1 MQTQLH
7 ADSAELVTTAEDD
20 QLAEIDLLMYKREDD
35 ARRRAEQRAQL
46 VTDRSEF
53 WTEFARVCED
63 KIRPSMEAIIERL
76 RRNGGGGAIVERPEN
91 LTMRHDHR
99 VTLWMSLAGE
109 ITGTLRVDRLPY
121 LQLDADVQKRSV
133 VVSEGDMWDGHG
145 GNRSGR
151 TGEWQLSEITPGL
164 VTEEALAILRR
175 SLR

>member
-1 MQTQLH
+1 MQTQLRTDS
-7 ADSAELVTTAEDD
+7 ADSASSAEVDP
-20 QLAEIDLLMYKREDD
+20 LAEIDLLMYKREDD
-35 ARRRAEQRAQL
+35 AKRHAEERAKL

-53 WTEFARVCED
+53 WTEFAKVCDEQ
-63 KIRPSMEAIIERL
+63 IRPSMEAIIERL

-91 LTMRHDHR
+91 LAVRQDHR

-121 LQLDADVQKRSV
+121 LQLDADVQRHSV

-145 GNRSGR
+145 GKRSGK
-151 TGEWQLSEITPGL
+151 TGEWQLSEITEDL

-175 SLR
+175 SFQ